1 MKQQTA
7 SIITIGDEL
16 LIGQTVDTNS
26 AWMGHALNDIGIWVH
41 RRVAVGDNREAIL
54 SALRAESRDADIILV
69 TGGLGPTGDD
79 ITKAV
84 LSEYFGSPLVE
95 NAEVLSHIKEMF
107 ASRDGGL
114 LDRNLRQSWVP
125 AACTV
130 LANSRGTA
138 PGMWFEAQGKVY
150 VSLPGVP
157 HEMQGIM
164 TRQVLPRLNG
174 HFALPAIVHRTLVT
188 MGLGESLIAE
198 RLVTFEGALPSN
210 IKLAYLPGD
219 GLLKLRLTA
228 RDDVSQRTAEE
239 LEQHFGVLREIL
251 ADITVADEDMPP
263 EQWIGRLLKDS
274 GLTVSTAESCTG
286 GLIAHKIT
294 SVPGSSA
301 YFKGTVVSYANE
313 VKRDVLGVSEGVL
326 RKQGA
331 VSEETVKAMA
341 AGVRNLMRT
350 DLAVATSG
358 IMGPDGGT
366 PDKPVGTLWIATVS
380 GDKMSARRFK
390 LRYSRARNQEIAA
403 NYALNML
410 REAVL
415 ERTA

>member
-26 AWMGHALNDIGIWVH
+26 AWMGHALNGIGIWVH

-228 RDDVSQRTAEE
+228 RDDVSQRTADE

-294 SVPGSSA
+294 SEPGSSA

-313 VKRDVLGVSEGVL
+313 VKRDVLGVSEG
-326 RKQGA
+326 
-331 VSEETVKAMA
+331 
-341 AGVRNLMRT
+341 
-350 DLAVATSG
+350 
-358 IMGPDGGT
+358 
-366 PDKPVGTLWIATVS
+366 
-380 GDKMSARRFK
+380 
-390 LRYSRARNQEIAA
+390 
-403 NYALNML
+403 
-410 REAVL
+410 
-415 ERTA
+415 

>member
-198 RLVTFEGALPSN
+198 RLVAFEGALPSN

-228 RDDVSQRTAEE
+228 RDDVSQRTADE

-366 PDKPVGTLWIATVS
+366 QDKPVGTLWIATVS

>member
-228 RDDVSQRTAEE
+228 RDDVNQRTAEE

-415 ERTA
+415 ERTT